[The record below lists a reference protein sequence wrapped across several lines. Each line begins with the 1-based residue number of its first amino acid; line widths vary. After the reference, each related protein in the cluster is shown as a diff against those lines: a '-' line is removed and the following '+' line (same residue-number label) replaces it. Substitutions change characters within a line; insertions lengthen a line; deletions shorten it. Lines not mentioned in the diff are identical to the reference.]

1 MISMPIVI
9 PTFGNQNSRDNDL
22 PGRLA
27 KLVLFC
33 LLIVALLVPQSFA
46 QKKGKRLPLVRDAE
60 IEGLLKDYALP
71 IFRAAGM
78 GIKNTK
84 IYLVNK
90 PEFNAFVTGKRIFIN
105 LGAIQTALT
114 PNEIIGVLAHEAGHI
129 LGGHLIRLRQR
140 VERAQVFAVLGMLA
154 GVGAAIS
161 GGEAG
166 GAASGALIFG
176 SQDALLRTVLS
187 YKREEER
194 SADQTAFNLL
204 EKTGQSSK
212 GLVTT
217 FKRFSRSLNLSSNID
232 PYKVSHPLPQARIS
246 FITNLA
252 KSSRFYNKTDSESLQ
267 FRHDMARAKIA
278 AYSMSSGA
286 VRRMFSKNLNSPAA
300 RYGDAIATY
309 LSGSPSAALPKIDNL
324 IKDFPKFAYLHE
336 MKGEILVKSGKAREA
351 IKPFQ
356 RAISLDKYK
365 SGIIRI
371 QLGQAFLETGDRTLI
386 DKAIRELKA
395 GISRDPHTSNGYEY
409 LARAYGIKGK
419 SNLAI
424 AAAAEHNFVIGRY
437 KQAKQYARR
446 AQKELKHGTPQ
457 WLRLQD
463 IIKYKVPKKK
473 RS

>member
-1 MISMPIVI
+1 MRFLISANTNKKKSYSLFNGLM
-9 PTFGNQNSRDNDL
+9 
-22 PGRLA
+22 A
-27 KLVLFC
+27 KTVFSC
-33 LLIVALLVPQSFA
+33 LLILALLIEPSYA
-46 QKKGKRLPLVRDAE
+46 QKKGRSLPLVRDAE
-60 IEGLLKDYALP
+60 IEGLLRDYASP
-71 IFRAAGM
+71 IFKAAGM

-90 PEFNAFVTGKRIFIN
+90 PEFNAFVTGRRIFIN

-114 PNEIIGVLAHEAGHI
+114 PNEIIGVIAHETGHI

-140 VERAQVFAVLGMLA
+140 VERAQILTVLGMLA

-166 GAASGALIFG
+166 GAASGALIYG
-176 SQDALLRTVLS
+176 SQDALKRTILA

-194 SADQTAFNLL
+194 AADQSAFNLL

-217 FKRFSRSLNLSSNID
+217 FKRFSRSLNLSSSVD
-232 PYKVSHPLPQARIS
+232 PYKVSHPLPQARITFMAS
-246 FITNLA
+246 LA
-252 KSSRFYNKTDSESLQ
+252 KSSRFYNKTDSKNLQ
-267 FRHDMARAKIA
+267 FRHNMARAKIA
-278 AYSMSSGA
+278 AYSMNAGA
-286 VRRMFSKNLNSPAA
+286 VRRLFSKNLNSPAA

-309 LSGSPSAALPKIDNL
+309 LSGSPSAALPKIDSL

-371 QLGQAFLETGDRTLI
+371 QLGQAFLETGDKALV

-409 LARAYGIKGK
+409 LARAYAIKGNN
-419 SNLAI
+419 NLAI

-446 AQKELKHGTPQ
+446 AQKELKRATPQ